1 MGSVDVF
8 SKSGTK
14 VGSVE
19 LPAAFLSPVNEALI
33 HQAVVSQLAGRRT
46 GTHAT
51 KKRGA
56 VAGGGRKPWKQ
67 KGTGRA
73 RQGSTRSPQWK
84 GGGVVFGPQ
93 PRSHEI
99 PFPKRMRR
107 AALLGALSAK
117 VPTLKVVDALG
128 VEAPKTKVISSMCG
142 ALGAGKR
149 VLVVAPVVGSALVKS
164 AANIPGLEVLRAD
177 SLNVVDLVNA
187 DTIIMEQ
194 AALATI
200 QEVYG

>member
-1 MGSVDVF
+1 MCSSD
-8 SKSGTK
+8 
-14 VGSVE
+14 
-19 LPAAFLSPVNEALI
+19 LEALI

-46 GTHAT
+46 GTHAS

-73 RQGSTRSPQWK
+73 RQGSTRSPHWK

-93 PRSHEI
+93 VRSHET
-99 PFPKRMRR
+99 PMPKRMRR
-107 AALLGALSAK
+107 AALLGALAAK
-117 VPTLKVVDALG
+117 VETLKVVDELG
-128 VEAPKTKVISSMCG
+128 IEAPKTQVISKMCV
-142 ALGAGKR
+142 ALSAGKR
-149 VLVVAPVVGSALVKS
+149 VLVVAPTVGGALVKS
-164 AANIPGLEVLRAD
+164 AANIPHLSVLRAD
-177 SLNVVDLVNA
+177 SLNLVDLVNA
-187 DTIIMEQ
+187 DTIIVEQ

>member
-1 MGSVDVF
+1 MATVDVY
-8 SKSGTK
+8 SNTGAK

-19 LPAAFLSPVNEALI
+19 LPAAFSSPVNDALI

-46 GTHAT
+46 GTHAS

-56 VAGGGRKPWKQ
+56 VAGGGRKPWRQ

-93 PRSHEI
+93 VRSHEV
-99 PFPKRMRR
+99 PLPKRMRR
-107 AALLGALSAK
+107 AALLGALSSK
-117 VPTLKVVDALG
+117 VDTLKVVDALG
-128 VEAPKTKVISSMCG
+128 VQAPKTKVIAGMCH
-142 ALGAGKR
+142 ALNAGRR
-149 VLVVAPVVGSALVKS
+149 VLVVAPTVDGSLVKS
-164 AANIPGLEVLRAD
+164 AANIPHLSVLRAD

-194 AALATI
+194 ASLATI

>member
-1 MGSVDVF
+1 MATVDVY
-8 SKSGTK
+8 SNTGAK

-19 LPAAFLSPVNEALI
+19 LPAAFSSPVNDALI

-46 GTHAT
+46 GTHAS

-56 VAGGGRKPWKQ
+56 VAGGGRKPWRQ

-93 PRSHEI
+93 VRSHEV
-99 PFPKRMRR
+99 PLPKRMRR
-107 AALLGALSAK
+107 AALLGALSSK
-117 VPTLKVVDALG
+117 VETLKVVDALG
-128 VEAPKTKVISSMCG
+128 VKAPKTKVIAGMCH
-142 ALGAGKR
+142 ALNAGRR
-149 VLVVAPVVGSALVKS
+149 VLVVAPTVDGSLVKS
-164 AANIPGLEVLRAD
+164 AANIPHLSVLRAD

-194 AALATI
+194 ASLATI

>member
-1 MGSVDVF
+1 MATVDVF
-8 SKSGTK
+8 SKAGAK

-19 LPAAFLSPVNEALI
+19 LPPAFSSPVNESLI
-33 HQAVVSQLAGRRT
+33 HQAVISQLAGRRT
-46 GTHAT
+46 GTHAS

-56 VAGGGRKPWKQ
+56 VAGGGRKPWRQ

-93 PRSHEI
+93 VRSHEI

-117 VPTLKVVDALG
+117 VETLKVVDAIG
-128 VEAPKTKVISSMCG
+128 IEVPKTKAIAGMCT
-142 ALGAGKR
+142 ALKAGRR
-149 VLVVAPVVGSALVKS
+149 VLVVAPVVDSALVKS
-164 AANIPGLEVLRAD
+164 VANIPNVSALRAD

-187 DTIIMEQ
+187 DTIIVEQ

>member
-1 MGSVDVF
+1 MASVDVF
-8 SKSGTK
+8 SKAGAK

-19 LPAAFLSPVNEALI
+19 LPAAFSSPVNEALI
-33 HQAVVSQLAGRRT
+33 HQAVVSQLAGRRL

-51 KKRGA
+51 QKRGA
-56 VAGGGRKPWKQ
+56 VAGGGRKPWRQ

-93 PRSHEI
+93 VRSHDI

-107 AALLGALSAK
+107 AALLGALTAK
-117 VPTLKVVDALG
+117 VETLKVVDLLG
-128 VEAPKTKVISSMCG
+128 VEVPKTQVIASMCA
-142 ALGAGKR
+142 ALKAGKR
-149 VLVVAPVVGSALVKS
+149 VLVVAPTVSSALVKS
-164 AANIPGLEVLRAD
+164 AANIRDLSVLRAD
-177 SLNVVDLVNA
+177 SLNVVDLINA

-194 AALATI
+194 GSLATI

>member
-1 MGSVDVF
+1 MATVDVF
-8 SKSGTK
+8 SNKGAK

-19 LPAAFLSPVNEALI
+19 LPAAFSSPVNEALI
-33 HQAVVSQLAGRRT
+33 HQAVISQLAGRRT
-46 GTHAT
+46 GTHAS

-56 VAGGGRKPWKQ
+56 VAGGGRKPWRQ

-93 PRSHEI
+93 VRSHEV

-107 AALLGALSAK
+107 AALLGALAAK
-117 VPTLKVVDALG
+117 VETLKVVDAIG
-128 VEAPKTKVISSMCG
+128 VETPKTKVIAGMCL
-142 ALGAGKR
+142 ALKAGKR
-149 VLVVAPVVGSALVKS
+149 VLVVAPTVDSSLVKS
-164 AANIPGLEVLRAD
+164 TANIPNLSVLRAD

-194 AALATI
+194 GSLATI

>member
-56 VAGGGRKPWKQ
+56 VSGGGRKPWKQ